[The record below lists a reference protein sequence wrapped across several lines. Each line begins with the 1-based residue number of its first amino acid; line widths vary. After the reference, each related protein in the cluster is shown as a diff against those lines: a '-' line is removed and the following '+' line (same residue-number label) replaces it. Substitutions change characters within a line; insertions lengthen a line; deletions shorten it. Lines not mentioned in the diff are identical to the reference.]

1 MRRFPSLRPTSCL
14 LSIFLVCGL
23 LVSCTSAGNKNP
35 DKPNIILI
43 LTDDQPPQT
52 LQYMPNVQKELIAK
66 GITFT
71 NGFVTTPLCCPSRAS
86 ILTGL
91 YVFHHGV
98 KTDRAPDGGAT
109 VFKDQS
115 TLAVWLHDAGYRTAL
130 MGKYLNEYSSL
141 PEGYIP
147 PGWDEWQVFS
157 HRDPKTGFYYNYSLN
172 ENGRTVSYGQDEK
185 DFSTDLLAD
194 RAVQFI
200 RDSKQQPFFL
210 MLSLFSP
217 HETYQ
222 AANRHKDMFKTLDEF
237 DRYRP
242 PNFFD
247 SDLTDK
253 PAWVSQIGKP
263 DVDYVDKVYERM
275 LRSLMSVDD
284 AVGTLT
290 SILDKQ
296 HIRDN
301 TLIVFMSDNGM
312 SLGDNAVFGKNCPY
326 DACLRVPMIVSYPP
340 LTSTPR
346 VDERSVLNIDLA
358 PTFLDLAGIASP
370 QHFDGQSFLPL
381 LGNPSGQWRD
391 GFLIEHYEDFADTE
405 ESGLSA
411 IIPSY
416 VGFRTTDWKYVQY
429 DTGEQELYDLRAD
442 PYEMNNVVSD
452 PANAQII
459 QDLLARIHGLRP

>member
-1 MRRFPSLRPTSCL
+1 
-14 LSIFLVCGL
+14 
-23 LVSCTSAGNKNP
+23 
-35 DKPNIILI
+35 
-43 LTDDQPPQT
+43 
-52 LQYMPNVQKELIAK
+52 
-66 GITFT
+66 
-71 NGFVTTPLCCPSRAS
+71 
-86 ILTGL
+86 
-91 YVFHHGV
+91 
-98 KTDRAPDGGAT
+98 
-109 VFKDQS
+109 
-115 TLAVWLHDAGYRTAL
+115 
-130 MGKYLNEYSSL
+130 
-141 PEGYIP
+141 
-147 PGWDEWQVFS
+147 
-157 HRDPKTGFYYNYSLN
+157 
-172 ENGRTVSYGQDEK
+172 
-185 DFSTDLLAD
+185 
-194 RAVQFI
+194 
-200 RDSKQQPFFL
+200 

-391 GFLIEHYEDFADTE
+391 EICKSSTMRTLRTLKKADCPPSFPVTLVSVRPIGSMFSMIR
-405 ESGLSA
+405 ESRNYMISG
-411 IIPSY
+411 P
-416 VGFRTTDWKYVQY
+416 
-429 DTGEQELYDLRAD
+429 
-442 PYEMNNVVSD
+442 
-452 PANAQII
+452 
-459 QDLLARIHGLRP
+459 IHMR